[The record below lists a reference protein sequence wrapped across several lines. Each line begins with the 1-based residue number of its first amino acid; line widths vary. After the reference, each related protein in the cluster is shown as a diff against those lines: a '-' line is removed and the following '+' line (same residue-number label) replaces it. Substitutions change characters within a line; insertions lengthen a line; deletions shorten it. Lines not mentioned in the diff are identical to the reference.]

1 MALLDSVT
9 MFLAPP
15 APDLPQYNY
24 EQCKVSALDIVKGW
38 EKWPNT
44 KVKLCAEP
52 VPYNH
57 LLIERA
63 LKKDRNLYQLY
74 ESLITNFYP
83 EPYQDPVPFSDP
95 HDNFVC
101 GDLCPGLYRNATA
114 VILTEPVYKNGRQI
128 AVRDFTCNVVR
139 PWEQVIPFMTCS
151 SHLPNLEMSANAT
164 LYCVPNS
171 FVEREIVVF
180 CEQRHPQCMSVK
192 MKVPLA
198 CSIAN
203 IKCRAE
209 EIINT
214 QMSQSEIDFLRNI
227 GLSF

>member
-1 MALLDSVT
+1 MGHMSIFAAIVGMALLDSVT

-57 LLIERA
+57 
-63 LKKDRNLYQLY
+63 
-74 ESLITNFYP
+74 
-83 EPYQDPVPFSDP
+83 PFSDP

-151 SHLPNLEMSANAT
+151 
-164 LYCVPNS
+164 
-171 FVEREIVVF
+171 
-180 CEQRHPQCMSVK
+180 
-192 MKVPLA
+192 
-198 CSIAN
+198 
-203 IKCRAE
+203 
-209 EIINT
+209 
-214 QMSQSEIDFLRNI
+214 
-227 GLSF
+227 